1 MKRKKWFLETGTVS
15 AELSV
20 EELRISDIYWLMVNY
35 ASNLWQDEEGS
46 AAWLLQLFQEKD
58 RLKES
63 FLQTGDFSAISG
75 QPAVPCHNI
84 QVHLGKKIAV

>member
-1 MKRKKWFLETGTVS
+1 
-15 AELSV
+15 
-20 EELRISDIYWLMVNY
+20 MVND

-58 RLKES
+58 RLKQS

-84 QVHLGKKIAV
+84 QVPDLYQGDTGRYPTYFYDRKNAVEVIRRRREK